1 MPRFYF
7 DLYDDS
13 SSISDDHGEV
23 FATLSE
29 AREQAVAIVLDVL
42 SEAHAFRPARH
53 GCRIRGDH
61 GGVVCD
67 VRLTLEVI
75 AQLAAP
81 DA

>member
-7 DLYDDS
+7 DLYDES
-13 SSISDDHGEV
+13 SSISDEHGEV
-23 FATLSE
+23 FATLGD

-42 SEAHAFRPARH
+42 SEAHVFRPARH

-61 GGVVCD
+61 GEAFCD
-67 VRLTLEVI
+67 VRVTIEVF
-75 AQLAAP
+75 AQQAAS